1 MLRLLGCSCS
11 ELVNIWTVSTWTD
24 LRLTM
29 LICNGLLLFNGKKGR
44 SKQFNDPVYS
54 LDILFSYHKVS

>member
-29 LICNGLLLFNGKKGR
+29 LICNGLLLFGEQDEALGYECR
-44 SKQFNDPVYS
+44 
-54 LDILFSYHKVS
+54 H